1 MERRILLT
9 VVKRDSERCLIDAPS
24 DRTVA
29 FQGDA
34 IDAPILCCG
43 ECEAELVIGVD
54 RRRLTN
60 MVIECKRCGCFNDTR
75 EPNSGYSDDG
85 RS

>member
-1 MERRILLT
+1 MERKILLT
-9 VVKRDSERCLIDAPS
+9 VVKRDSERCLIDAPP
-24 DRTVA
+24 DRTIV

-34 IDAPILCCG
+34 IDAPTLCCG
-43 ECEAELVIGVD
+43 GCEAELVVGVD

-75 EPNSGYSDDG
+75 EPNSGWM
-85 RS
+85 